1 METIRNPFKWGTREH
16 RLLERLILGPILSV
30 EIQRELHILNHNEVL
45 SKVRR
50 AIQAQGAEILSDPVD
65 RSRSHWQHRLV
76 RPGQQ
81 PLFDE
86 PRRLSA
92 GEGGRRCCD

>member
-1 METIRNPFKWGTREH
+1 VETIRNPFKWGTREH

-45 SKVRR
+45 S
-50 AIQAQGAEILSDPVD
+50 DPVD
-65 RSRSHWQHRLV
+65 RARSHWQHRLV

-92 GEGGRRCCD
+92 WEGGRRCCA